1 MKLVQLLAKEFNEW
15 PEGISCMV
23 QGGSGEICTC
33 RNGFPDPHDGDW
45 TICGPKSM
53 DTTVDW
59 VDIGSGKHEIAS
71 DQKSSIIT
79 LEKWQAEREKMNKP
93 KWIRHRGGKCPV
105 KAGTK
110 VVTRYRDGV
119 VSDRCMTRDQ
129 DTSEEWLSAVWSHAG
144 DETDIMAYYV
154 EETKDQEIEEVKV
167 ADVKL
172 EMMHGDSWVTIGR
185 VAPDFGASVFDG
197 GPLPKGEEVKDTN
210 LGTLTY
216 KMEVDTS
223 SAMTALNELSAK
235 WGQIES
241 PLKWRDEIIELE
253 AYEEEFRRER
263 EKLIRKLESEG
274 FKLIDHMAPVYG
286 FSDIDFSDW
295 RNWQAGDVIEIVA
308 NEAGH
313 EFENG
318 EEVIVSRLD
327 INDIDMSVKAEYK
340 DGSDYW
346 WLSGKDA
353 KFIRRP

>member
-105 KAGTK
+105 DDGTNMEY
-110 VVTRYRDGV
+110 RLRDGSTINGCHPQFANWGHYGV
-119 VSDRCMTRDQ
+119 DADV
-129 DTSEEWLSAVWSHAG
+129 
-144 DETDIMAYYV
+144 IAYRV
-154 EETKDQEIEEVKV
+154 IEETKDQEI
-167 ADVKL
+167 
-172 EMMHGDSWVTIGR
+172 
-185 VAPDFGASVFDG
+185 
-197 GPLPKGEEVKDTN
+197 EEVKDTN

-216 KMEVDTS
+216 KLEIDATEATQRIDRLV
-223 SAMTALNELSAK
+223 AK
-235 WGQIES
+235 WGQIVS
-241 PLKWRDEIIELE
+241 PLKWRDAIIHCQAIIEDC
-253 AYEEEFRRER
+253 ER
-263 EKLIRKLESEG
+263 EIERNVSLLDAEG
-274 FKLIDHMAPVYG
+274 LMMQKDSKKAMQHYAPDV
-286 FSDIDFSDW
+286 DMSDW

-308 NEAGH
+308 NEGGH
-313 EFENG
+313 QFENG
-318 EEVIVSRLD
+318 EEVIVVFLD
-327 INDIDMSVKAEYK
+327 LNDTDMSVKAKYK

>member
-23 QGGSGEICTC
+23 QDGGGEICTC

-105 KAGTK
+105 DAATI
-110 VVTRYRDGV
+110 VEVRL
-119 VSDRCMTRDQ
+119 RCGDIQKHEACEFLWRHKDC
-129 DTSEEWLSAVWSHAG
+129 DSAAR
-144 DETDIMAYYV
+144 IMAYRV
-154 EETKDQEIEEVKV
+154 IEETKDQEIEEVKKTNFGTITY
-167 ADVKL
+167 KL
-172 EMMHGDSWVTIGR
+172 EIDATEATQQIDSLV
-185 VAPDFGASVFDG
+185 
-197 GPLPKGEEVKDTN
+197 
-210 LGTLTY
+210 
-216 KMEVDTS
+216 
-223 SAMTALNELSAK
+223 AK

-241 PLKWRDEIIELE
+241 PLKWRDAIIHCQAIIEDC
-253 AYEEEFRRER
+253 ER
-263 EKLIRKLESEG
+263 EIERNVNLLDAEG
-274 FKLIDHMAPVYG
+274 LMMQKDSKKAIQHYAPDV
-286 FSDIDFSDW
+286 DMSDW

-308 NEAGH
+308 NEGGH
-313 EFENG
+313 QFENG
-318 EEVIVSRLD
+318 EEVIVVFLD
-327 INDIDMSVKAEYK
+327 LNDIDMSVKAEYK